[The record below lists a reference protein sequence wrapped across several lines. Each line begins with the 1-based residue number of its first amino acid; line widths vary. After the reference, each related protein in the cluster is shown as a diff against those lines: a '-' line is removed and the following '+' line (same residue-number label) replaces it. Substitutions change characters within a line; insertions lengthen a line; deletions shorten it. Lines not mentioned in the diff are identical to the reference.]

1 MITQTL
7 LTQIFNNNFVAYY
20 RSHVAHVN
28 TEGRNFYSD
37 HKLLQKIYESLQDQI
52 DVIAELLR
60 SMEEYMPCDIQ
71 DVLNESEISTKIL
84 EGDSDFLLEAVMKD
98 LQALKDSYDELED
111 VADDEDYEEI
121 SNYAQDRVL
130 ALNKQIW
137 MLRATLN

>member
-71 DVLNESEISTKIL
+71 DVLNESEISTAIL

-111 VADDEDYEEI
+111 VAEDEDYEEI